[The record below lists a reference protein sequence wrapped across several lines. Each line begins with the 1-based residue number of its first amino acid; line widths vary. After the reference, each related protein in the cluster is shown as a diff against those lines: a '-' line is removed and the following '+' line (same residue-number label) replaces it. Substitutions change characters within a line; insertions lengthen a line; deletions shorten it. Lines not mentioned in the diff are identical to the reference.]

1 MQPIVGIYQGTSYD
15 DEDHKPYTA
24 AVKVGLSS
32 FFIKD
37 GIGITRLTVKGG
49 FMIIIVIDVL
59 LIISIRLL
67 NTPYDKV
74 NSRASIVSFSTSFPG
89 FTFRVC
95 EVELLLSIGVMIVS
109 KTVMFGLPKLEGSTS
124 LDMGMFSFLFEKI
137 MYDPRKASFEHSEQD
152 AQVFKEINVLNGLL
166 GSKGAVHVV
175 GNEQHTEKTKDV
187 IAYRHIIAY

>member
-15 DEDHKPYTA
+15 DKDHKPYTA
-24 AVKVGLSS
+24 TVKVGLSS

-49 FMIIIVIDVL
+49 FMIIIAIDVL

-74 NSRASIVSFSTSFPG
+74 NSRASIVSFPTSFPG

-124 LDMGMFSFLFEKI
+124 LDMGMFSFLFGMGPEKN
-137 MYDPRKASFEHSEQD
+137 MYEPRKASFEQSEQD
-152 AQVFKEINVLNGLL
+152 AQVFRDVHALKDVLA
-166 GSKGAVHVV
+166 SKGAVHVDF
-175 GNEQHTEKTKDV
+175 E
-187 IAYRHIIAY
+187 